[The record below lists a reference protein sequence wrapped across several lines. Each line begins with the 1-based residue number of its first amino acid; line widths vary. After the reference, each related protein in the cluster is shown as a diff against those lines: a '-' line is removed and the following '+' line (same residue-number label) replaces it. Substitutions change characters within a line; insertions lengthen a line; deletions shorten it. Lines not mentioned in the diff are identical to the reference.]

1 MADEAKPEPEPEA
14 AKKVVRLPE
23 PDREAQQA
31 QIQELQDQIQG
42 KKSRLDEIRALIE
55 GKNAKRKGVR
65 DGSSELRDELKAIRG
80 RRNGKIEEKKA
91 IRAQMQ
97 ELKRVDLPSKKDQ
110 PKMNAEQIVRKI
122 HDLEQRQ
129 HTETL
134 TLKEEKTIML
144 QVKELRAQVGAV
156 SAFAV
161 NIEKL
166 KSDRES
172 YDVSRKSFS
181 AQLTEKDAEID
192 AIKAEEEVVVAKLD
206 KKNAAADSHGSD
218 IPELIK
224 EREELRPDVPKIY
237 EQIKAL
243 RDEFKKEGDLW
254 WETERA
260 FRTQERAADQA
271 KWEAQKD
278 KRAAE
283 YEENRKFRY
292 DESTSQGDVD
302 PYDEDKSKCDVLTAY
317 LTTLLPAVAAEAVVE
332 AKIDHGG
339 ATVMGKKGASDDE
352 SYWNNL
358 QAKSKKKKG
367 KKGGQTKPKGDMTH
381 PVERLNALN
390 DLGIAPPFSMDDVR
404 AAVAEVAKKKAVFIE
419 KGSKIAKPVVR
430 EYRPLICRVR
440 VMPVGD
446 KDIKIVIEPVGM

>member
-1 MADEAKPEPEPEA
+1 
-14 AKKVVRLPE
+14 
-23 PDREAQQA
+23 
-31 QIQELQDQIQG
+31 
-42 KKSRLDEIRALIE
+42 
-55 GKNAKRKGVR
+55 
-65 DGSSELRDELKAIRG
+65 
-80 RRNGKIEEKKA
+80 
-91 IRAQMQ
+91 
-97 ELKRVDLPSKKDQ
+97 
-110 PKMNAEQIVRKI
+110 
-122 HDLEQRQ
+122 
-129 HTETL
+129 
-134 TLKEEKTIML
+134 ML
-144 QVKELRAQVGAV
+144 QVKELRAQVCSFPPPEARSWPCCSERHIEAPCGSCSWGRPAAEARTAQVGAV

-292 DESTSQGDVD
+292 DESTSQVGPLPQPQKYFIVRLSIYPPCNNNNRLQHDRVQY
-302 PYDEDKSKCDVLTAY
+302 PARVPCRRATWIR
-317 LTTLLPAVAAEAVVE
+317 TTRTSPS
-332 AKIDHGG
+332 
-339 ATVMGKKGASDDE
+339 ATS
-352 SYWNNL
+352 
-358 QAKSKKKKG
+358 
-367 KKGGQTKPKGDMTH
+367 
-381 PVERLNALN
+381 
-390 DLGIAPPFSMDDVR
+390 
-404 AAVAEVAKKKAVFIE
+404 
-419 KGSKIAKPVVR
+419 
-430 EYRPLICRVR
+430 
-440 VMPVGD
+440 
-446 KDIKIVIEPVGM
+446 

>member
-1 MADEAKPEPEPEA
+1 MADEAKPEPEPDA

-218 IPELIK
+218 IPE
-224 EREELRPDVPKIY
+224 
-237 EQIKAL
+237 
-243 RDEFKKEGDLW
+243 
-254 WETERA
+254 
-260 FRTQERAADQA
+260 
-271 KWEAQKD
+271 
-278 KRAAE
+278 
-283 YEENRKFRY
+283 
-292 DESTSQGDVD
+292 
-302 PYDEDKSKCDVLTAY
+302 
-317 LTTLLPAVAAEAVVE
+317 
-332 AKIDHGG
+332 
-339 ATVMGKKGASDDE
+339 
-352 SYWNNL
+352 
-358 QAKSKKKKG
+358 
-367 KKGGQTKPKGDMTH
+367 
-381 PVERLNALN
+381 
-390 DLGIAPPFSMDDVR
+390 
-404 AAVAEVAKKKAVFIE
+404 
-419 KGSKIAKPVVR
+419 
-430 EYRPLICRVR
+430 
-440 VMPVGD
+440 
-446 KDIKIVIEPVGM
+446 